1 MKLLISRTE
10 MKNDEEIK
18 LNKINQKQQKKE
30 VRSDLLSLFY
40 YLNIFKTTILDFKFR
55 ETTFCFI

>member
-55 ETTFCFI
+55 ETMFCFI